1 MRASAYD
8 ALERVVKAFFPKA
21 MVSHETAA
29 MAARAL
35 ERDDLTP
42 GVRRALTDQ
51 QHELAEALRSRSA
64 FG

>member
-1 MRASAYD
+1 
-8 ALERVVKAFFPKA
+8 
-21 MVSHETAA
+21 

-35 ERDDLTP
+35 EREDLTP